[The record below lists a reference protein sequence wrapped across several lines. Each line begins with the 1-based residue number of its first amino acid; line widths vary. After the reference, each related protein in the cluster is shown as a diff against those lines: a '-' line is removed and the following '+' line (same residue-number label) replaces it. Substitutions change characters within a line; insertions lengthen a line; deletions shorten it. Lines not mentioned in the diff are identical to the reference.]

1 MLCRRE
7 EEIQKGVAALQKERQ
22 ALEACVLSMSGKTV
36 ALERWLEEN
45 EAKMPQGEYSTGWAV
60 AVAWSDNLS
69 CGQHCLGSLYVRHVG
84 QDSDIRAIAEQTKGM
99 GVPA

>member
-1 MLCRRE
+1 MFAADVCLHRAMAACCAGREGCLWQHPRPCCHVESKLATVCRRE

-45 EAKMPQGEYSTGWAV
+45 EAKLPQGE
-60 AVAWSDNLS
+60 
-69 CGQHCLGSLYVRHVG
+69 
-84 QDSDIRAIAEQTKGM
+84 
-99 GVPA
+99 

>member
-1 MLCRRE
+1 MVCRRE

-45 EAKMPQGEYSTGWAV
+45 EAKMPQGEQFTIWSV
-60 AVAWSDNLS
+60 AVAWRDHPAWRSTLPR
-69 CGQHCLGSLYVRHVG
+69 Q
-84 QDSDIRAIAEQTKGM
+84 A
-99 GVPA
+99 GVAV